1 MSYKTFD
8 FLTAVGAI
16 LADNSKLRQEQKRLS
31 RVRNKKTTI
40 QISHDIKDEIVNI
53 QNEFGFR
60 SIDEAL
66 DEIVTEYL
74 YTKNSK
80 N

>member
-1 MSYKTFD
+1 M
-8 FLTAVGAI
+8 GAI

-31 RVRNKKTTI
+31 RMRNKKTTI

-53 QNEFGFR
+53 QKEFGFR